1 MQLKLSGS
9 QHPQFVERVNVS
21 FAYEAFDDPALSDI
35 QPQSATYESE
45 DTVTFQLSSIAISS
59 AVVSFGSKFVPAA
72 SITISNDPISDPSV
86 VTAILP
92 KFTLAEATTQCHPSS
107 SGCNMDFR
115 RFSPIAVVAWL
126 NVTHGDN
133 LLVSFSQT
141 LQLLLPSR
149 PRPVALGN
157 LVVDI
162 NKPSVIAFLI
172 GNYQPLSSVQVG
184 GVICPFVTFQDSF
197 AVIVNV
203 SIEKN
208 TFLVSNSSDVLFESI
223 VDPEYFSVNDGPQ
236 AIFRDFTIPI
246 VEFIVPSFGP
256 IVGGIFVTIFTKE
269 TSREMFGS
277 CMFTISAQS
286 SFPCVIVQNIA

>member
-59 AVVSFGSKFVPAA
+59 AVVSFGSKVVPAA
-72 SITISNDPISDPSV
+72 SITISNDPISDTSV

-92 KFTLAEATTQCHPSS
+92 KFTLAEATTQCLPSS
-107 SGCNMDFR
+107 SGCNMG
-115 RFSPIAVVAWL
+115 FSPIAVVAWL

-141 LQLLLPSR
+141 FQLLLPSR
-149 PRPVALGN
+149 PRAVALGN

-172 GNYQPLSSVQVG
+172 SNYQPLARVQVG

-208 TFLVSNSSDVLFESI
+208 TFLVSNTSNVLFESI
-223 VDPEYFSVNDGPQ
+223 VDPEYFSENGPQ

-246 VEFIVPSFGP
+246 VESIVPSFGP

-286 SFPCVIVQNIA
+286 SFLCVIVQNIA